1 MSKSL
6 SARVCSFYLRYF
18 LKKPSAESMRAM
30 LEKEKDM
37 PEPEYRIDRRFHF
50 KNNIKTYSLG
60 NMKYYVLNE
69 NSEEKKTVIYI
80 HGGAYVSQILSFHW
94 RFISK
99 LAEETGYRVVVPI
112 YPLIP
117 YGNFKNAYRLLTEL
131 YKKYIK
137 DDVIL
142 MGDSAG
148 GALCLGLY
156 LYWHKLEYSLPDK
169 IVAFSPWVDIGLK
182 NPEIE
187 NLRKTDPFLNIPRL
201 MVCAEYWAD
210 GTEYKD
216 FRLSPMFGDTSCLRN
231 VTVFSGTDEILYPDL
246 MDFYSLIELNPGC
259 KLIVGEGM
267 NHVYPLFPTPEAKKA
282 FRQVL
287 EAIQ

>member
-1 MSKSL
+1 MSKSFP
-6 SARVCSFYLRYF
+6 ARVCSFYLKHFWR
-18 LKKPSAESMRAM
+18 KPTSGEMRSQLESVKN
-30 LEKEKDM
+30 EE
-37 PEPEYRIDRRFHF
+37 EPEYRIDRRYQF
-50 KNNIKTYSLG
+50 KNDIKTYSLG

-69 NSEEKKTVIYI
+69 HSDKKKTVIYL
-80 HGGAYVSQILSFHW
+80 HGGAYVSQIMSFHW
-94 RFISK
+94 SFISK
-99 LAEETGYRVVVPI
+99 LAEETGYKVVVPI

-117 YGNFKNAYRLLTEL
+117 YGNYKTAYRLLTEL
-131 YKKYIK
+131 YRKFIK

-169 IVAFSPWVDIGLK
+169 VVTFSPWVDISLK

-187 NLRKTDPFLNIPRL
+187 SLRKKDPFLNIPRL

-216 FRLSPMFGDTSCLRN
+216 FRLSPLFGDTSVFRG
-231 VTVFSGTDEILYPDL
+231 VTVFTGTDEILYPDL
-246 MDFYSLIELNPGC
+246 LDFYSLIELNPGC
-259 KLIVGEGM
+259 RLIVGEGM
-267 NHVYPLFPTPEAKKA
+267 NHVYPLFPIPEAKKA
-282 FRQVL
+282 FKQIL
-287 EAIQ
+287 EVIQ

>member
-6 SARVCSFYLRYF
+6 QARLCSLF
-18 LKKPSAESMRAM
+18 LKRFWRKPSSSQMREM
-30 LEKEKDM
+30 LEKEKGM
-37 PEPEYRIDRRFHF
+37 PEPEYRIERRYHF

-69 NSEEKKTVIYI
+69 KSQSKKTVIYL

-94 RFISK
+94 KFISK
-99 LAEETGYRVVVPI
+99 LAEATGYRVVVPV

-117 YGNFKNAYRLLTEL
+117 YGNYKTAYRALTEL
-131 YKKYIK
+131 YKKFIK
-137 DDVIL
+137 DDVIM

-156 LYWHKLEYSLPDK
+156 LYWHKLEYCLPYRT
-169 IVAFSPWVDIGLK
+169 VVFSPWVDISLQ

-187 NLRKTDPFLNIPRL
+187 NLRKKDPFLNIPRL
-201 MVCAEYWAD
+201 KVCAEYWAD
-210 GTEYKD
+210 GTDQSD
-216 FRLSPMFGDTSCLRN
+216 FRLSPLFGDVSSLRN
-231 VTVFSGTDEILYPDL
+231 VTVFTGTDEILYSDL
-246 MDFYSLIELNPGC
+246 MDFHSLIELNPGC

-267 NHVYPLFPTPEAKKA
+267 NHVYPLFPIPEARKA
-282 FRQVL
+282 FKQVL

>member
-6 SARVCSFYLRYF
+6 SARICSFYFKHFWR
-18 LKKPSAESMRAM
+18 KPSSTEMRAK
-30 LEKEKDM
+30 LEMVKNEE
-37 PEPEYRIDRRFHF
+37 EPEYRIDRRYHF

-69 NSEEKKTVIYI
+69 HSDAKKTVIYL
-80 HGGAYVSQILSFHW
+80 HGGAYVSQIMSAHW
-94 RFISK
+94 KYISK
-99 LAEETGYRVVVPI
+99 LAEATGYRVVVPI

-117 YGNFKNAYRLLTEL
+117 YGNFKTAYRLLTEL
-131 YKKYIK
+131 YKKFIK

-156 LYWHKLEYSLPDK
+156 LYWHKLEYSLPYRV
-169 IVAFSPWVDIGLK
+169 VAFSPWVDIGLK

-187 NLRKTDPFLNIPRL
+187 GLRKKDPFLNIPRL

-216 FRLSPMFGDTSCLRN
+216 FRLSPLFGDTSLFRN
-231 VTVFSGTDEILYPDL
+231 VTLFCGTDEILYPDL
-246 MDFYSLIELNPGC
+246 QDFYSLIEMNPGC
-259 KLIVGEGM
+259 KMFVGEGM
-267 NHVYPLFPTPEAKKA
+267 NHVYPLFPIPEAKQA

-287 EAIQ
+287 EAIK

>member
-6 SARVCSFYLRYF
+6 MARLTAFYLKHFWR
-18 LKKPSAESMRAM
+18 KPSSSQMRSQ
-30 LEKEKDM
+30 LEKMKDTQ
-37 PEPEYRIDRRFHF
+37 EPEYRIDRRYHF
-50 KNNIKTYSLG
+50 KNNIKTYSMG

-69 NSEEKKTVIYI
+69 HSESKKTVIYI

-94 RFISK
+94 KFISK
-99 LAEETGYRVVVPI
+99 LAEATGYRVVVPI

-117 YGNFKNAYRLLTEL
+117 YGNYKIVYRLLTEL
-131 YKKYIK
+131 YKKFIK

-156 LYWHKLEYSLPDK
+156 LYWHKLEYSLPYRV
-169 IVAFSPWVDIGLK
+169 VAFSPWVDIALK

-187 NLRKTDPFLNIPRL
+187 NYRKKDPFLNIPRL

-216 FRLSPMFGDTSCLRN
+216 FRLSPLFGDTSCLRN
-231 VTVFSGTDEILYPDL
+231 VTVFTGTDEILYPDL
-246 MDFYSLIELNPGC
+246 QDFYSLIELNPGC
-259 KLIVGEGM
+259 KMIVGEGM
-267 NHVYPLFPTPEAKKA
+267 NHVYPLFPIPEAKKA
-282 FRQVL
+282 FKQVL
-287 EAIQ
+287 EAIK